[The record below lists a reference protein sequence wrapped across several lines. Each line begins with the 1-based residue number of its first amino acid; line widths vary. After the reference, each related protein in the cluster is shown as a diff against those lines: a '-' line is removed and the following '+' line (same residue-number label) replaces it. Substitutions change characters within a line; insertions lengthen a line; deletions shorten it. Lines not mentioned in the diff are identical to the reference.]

1 MTSSWMFSGVS
12 ITIQDCDVT
21 ELGPSDLNQNAR
33 GSMGNLDHICP
44 HSDSREKSG
53 HPFAL
58 AQSDRSFISLCS
70 ELSG

>member
-1 MTSSWMFSGVS
+1 MRTFAIFSGAF

-21 ELGPSDLNQNAR
+21 ELGLSELIQNMR
-33 GSMGNLDHICP
+33 GSLGNLDHIFP
-44 HSDSREKSG
+44 HSDSHGKSG

>member
-33 GSMGNLDHICP
+33 GSMGNLDHIFP
-44 HSDSREKSG
+44 HSDSQGKSG
-53 HPFAL
+53 YPFAL
-58 AQSDRSFISLCS
+58 AQSDSSFISLCS

>member
-1 MTSSWMFSGVS
+1 MRTLSIFSGAF
-12 ITIQDCDVT
+12 ITIQDCEVT
-21 ELGPSDLNQNAR
+21 ELGLSELNRNML

-44 HSDSREKSG
+44 HSDSRGKSG